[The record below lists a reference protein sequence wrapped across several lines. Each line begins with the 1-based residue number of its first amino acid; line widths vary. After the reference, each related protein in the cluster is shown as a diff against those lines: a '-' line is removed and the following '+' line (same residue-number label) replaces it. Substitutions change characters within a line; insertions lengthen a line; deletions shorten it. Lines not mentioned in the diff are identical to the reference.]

1 MADFPQ
7 LKATSVT
14 RPTPVESIDLQ
25 KLIERSNGR
34 HHRILKKIENSRKDD
49 VKLTL
54 IFISGNF
61 LGNFPQ
67 PPANFNPEKDKFY
80 GENLFTFYKLQ
91 RVPSKSFEFTLILTP
106 PSFCLPLMPV

>member
-54 IFISGNF
+54 IFISGIF
-61 LGNFPQ
+61 F
-67 PPANFNPEKDKFY
+67 
-80 GENLFTFYKLQ
+80 GELSPTSGKLQ
-91 RVPSKSFEFTLILTP
+91 P
-106 PSFCLPLMPV
+106 

>member
-34 HHRILKKIENSRKDD
+34 HHRIKKIENSRKDD

-91 RVPSKSFEFTLILTP
+91 RVPSKSFELTLVLTP
-106 PSFCLPLMPV
+106 PFFGLPLLLV

>member
-34 HHRILKKIENSRKDD
+34 HHRIKKIENSRKDD

>member
-54 IFISGNF
+54 IFISGIFFWGTFPNLRQTSTLKKTNF
-61 LGNFPQ
+61 MVRTFLHFTNYNGFHP
-67 PPANFNPEKDKFY
+67 
-80 GENLFTFYKLQ
+80 NLL
-91 RVPSKSFEFTLILTP
+91 S
-106 PSFCLPLMPV
+106 LP